1 MADLKKIYKQLKRYD
16 NEDRTDYNEN
26 QGKLEVFGDYISA
39 SAVQNGQ
46 VTEIYVNYEEDDYT
60 LMEDGE
66 HDIFSI
72 MAGILDGSMTAG
84 ISEEN
89 DKLLQLKR
97 SGKVRIRRKVTGG
110 SAAAMLTGVIL
121 LLLCVVMIAVF
132 SAAAAKGGPTAL
144 FAVISGISLIGG
156 IILIWQSIRMS
167 EMTFDEYTFTRVDRI
182 PENDTIKRIFQA
194 VCEKTRTDAI
204 EIKLDLERIPTM
216 FSSKIGGVPYWDL
229 SKPYPTD
236 GNGGKM
242 VMLAQFNLAELPENN
257 KLPNKGMLQFFI
269 APDQSYG
276 RYFDGSNDGHKV
288 VYHSDID
295 ESLTEE
301 QVWKLGISTSLEN
314 ECFPVSGE
322 FAVDFEVIRV
332 YMTPEDVRINEVIKD
347 ASNRMG
353 IYSETYN
360 AIDLFSEEQMGLL
373 KDSGICHGMFGYP
386 CFIQWDPRGETEA
399 KKYDVLLFQLGSE
412 WKNTDSEIYPGRK
425 IMWGDAGVC
434 QFFINQYAL
443 SKLDFSDVLY
453 NWEC

>member
-16 NEDRTDYNEN
+16 NEDRTDYDEK

-156 IILIWQSIRMS
+156 IILIRQSIRMS

-229 SKPYPTD
+229 
-236 GNGGKM
+236 
-242 VMLAQFNLAELPENN
+242 
-257 KLPNKGMLQFFI
+257 
-269 APDQSYG
+269 
-276 RYFDGSNDGHKV
+276 
-288 VYHSDID
+288 
-295 ESLTEE
+295 
-301 QVWKLGISTSLEN
+301 
-314 ECFPVSGE
+314 
-322 FAVDFEVIRV
+322 
-332 YMTPEDVRINEVIKD
+332 
-347 ASNRMG
+347 
-353 IYSETYN
+353 
-360 AIDLFSEEQMGLL
+360 
-373 KDSGICHGMFGYP
+373 
-386 CFIQWDPRGETEA
+386 
-399 KKYDVLLFQLGSE
+399 
-412 WKNTDSEIYPGRK
+412 
-425 IMWGDAGVC
+425 
-434 QFFINQYAL
+434 
-443 SKLDFSDVLY
+443 
-453 NWEC
+453 